1 MIRVKD
7 KGERKMSNKNLIVNT
22 PEPKPG
28 ILERGD
34 LFAIAIGMVI
44 GSGMVTLIG
53 PAMAMTGYSVWLA
66 YLTAIVMGFFMVFP
80 YIILGGTMR
89 VAGGPYSIV
98 TNLSGVSAGGLVA
111 YTKLV
116 TPILNSSFALALGL
130 YVNNLLPGITVKAIA
145 VVGICILFV
154 LNLLGMDI
162 FAKVSKILSTILLI
176 TMVLYVVFGL
186 TQIKQ
191 PIFQFS
197 GDKMFTG
204 GFKGFMLAALLLI
217 NSANGYYNI
226 LWYGKDAKKAT
237 KDVPFASMACVP
249 CLLFIYVGLA
259 MVTGGVLPHDEV
271 AGAPTILPAA
281 QAILPG
287 AVYKIFMIGGPIMAI
302 ITTLNGVFNDV
313 RYPLA
318 QAAKDGWLPKF
329 ILKENRFG
337 APYLIYTY
345 TLIVVLIP
353 IVTDMSI
360 VTITN
365 IFQVITFF
373 MNVTVVY
380 AISRLPKRYPEAWA
394 KNKFHFSNGALYTF
408 CTVSIIIYTVIFV
421 KAGGPYS
428 IVTNLSGV
436 SAGGLVAY
444 TKLVTP
450 ILNSSFAL
458 ALGLYVNNLLPGIT
472 VKAIAVVG
480 ICILF
485 VLNLLGMD
493 IFAKVSKILSTIL
506 LITMVLYVVFGLTQ
520 IKQPIFQFSG
530 DKMFTGGFKGFM
542 LAALL
547 LINSANGYYN
557 ILWYGKDAKK
567 ATKDVPFASMACVPC
582 LLFIYVGLA
591 MVTGGVLPHDEVAG
605 APTILPAAQAILP
618 GAVYKIFM
626 IGGPIMAIITT
637 LNGVFNDVRYPLAQA
652 AKDGWLPKFILKEN
666 RFGAPYLIYT
676 YTLIVVLIPIVT
688 DMSIV
693 TITNIFQVITF
704 FMNVTVVYAISRLPK
719 RYPEAWAK
727 NKFHFSNGAFCTVS
741 IIIYTVIF
749 VKGIFSIKVSYAVA
763 AVIVMLALILIGI
776 YLTKKGGIRIETSL
790 WDPSVKKE
798 EK

>member
-1 MIRVKD
+1 
-7 KGERKMSNKNLIVNT
+7 MSNKNLIVNT

-34 LFAIAIGMVI
+34 LFAIAVGMVI

-217 NSANGYYNI
+217 NSA
-226 LWYGKDAKKAT
+226 
-237 KDVPFASMACVP
+237 
-249 CLLFIYVGLA
+249 
-259 MVTGGVLPHDEV
+259 
-271 AGAPTILPAA
+271 
-281 QAILPG
+281 

-421 KAGGPYS
+421 K
-428 IVTNLSGV
+428 
-436 SAGGLVAY
+436 
-444 TKLVTP
+444 
-450 ILNSSFAL
+450 
-458 ALGLYVNNLLPGIT
+458 
-472 VKAIAVVG
+472 
-480 ICILF
+480 
-485 VLNLLGMD
+485 
-493 IFAKVSKILSTIL
+493 
-506 LITMVLYVVFGLTQ
+506 
-520 IKQPIFQFSG
+520 
-530 DKMFTGGFKGFM
+530 
-542 LAALL
+542 
-547 LINSANGYYN
+547 
-557 ILWYGKDAKK
+557 
-567 ATKDVPFASMACVPC
+567 
-582 LLFIYVGLA
+582 
-591 MVTGGVLPHDEVAG
+591 
-605 APTILPAAQAILP
+605 
-618 GAVYKIFM
+618 
-626 IGGPIMAIITT
+626 
-637 LNGVFNDVRYPLAQA
+637 
-652 AKDGWLPKFILKEN
+652 
-666 RFGAPYLIYT
+666 
-676 YTLIVVLIPIVT
+676 
-688 DMSIV
+688 
-693 TITNIFQVITF
+693 
-704 FMNVTVVYAISRLPK
+704 
-719 RYPEAWAK
+719 
-727 NKFHFSNGAFCTVS
+727 
-741 IIIYTVIF
+741 
-749 VKGIFSIKVSYAVA
+749 GIFSIKVSYAVA